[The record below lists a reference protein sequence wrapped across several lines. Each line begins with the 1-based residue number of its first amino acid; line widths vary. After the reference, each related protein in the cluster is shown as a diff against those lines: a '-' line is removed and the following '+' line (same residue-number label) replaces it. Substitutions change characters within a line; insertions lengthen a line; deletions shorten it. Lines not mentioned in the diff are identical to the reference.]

1 MKKLLFL
8 TLLLSAIGMKGWADK
23 YPNVL
28 YAVGSATSTG
38 WDLGAANK
46 LYKYADSNKYQG
58 FVSFTSTS
66 GELKFLCQDDWGDM
80 WGAPSADDV
89 AVSEAGTISISYHA
103 GGTDDYKFKPTF
115 ATGLYLVTID
125 ATTEGSET
133 VTFKQWNN
141 STDVYEIGN
150 AAQLHAFANC
160 VNNFC
165 TTLKGKLTADINM
178 TNEDWTPIGGDGHKY
193 CGTFDGQGHMIDHL
207 VLDNSGYDSQ
217 GIFGQV
223 GGSTDADEC
232 IIRNLIAGPNNS
244 IKGNKWV
251 GGLIG
256 CADGSGTI
264 KLINCGQEGYVE
276 AVNENAA
283 AMIGCMK
290 SCALYLENCY
300 NIGNIKGGR
309 ESAIISGWLAG
320 HKYHTVSGFYNTGS
334 IEYGQDGDH
343 SLFRNQD
350 GSNNWADI
358 PYSEFT
364 KYENVYHIYKDQG
377 ATQVAKDADYYQIGD
392 GQELKWFAYWTRT
405 GSNTTAK
412 GKLTAN
418 IDMSGIEYPGIGSD
432 SKKFAGELVGDGAK
446 IISNLTINENGNDV
460 GLVRVATGGARVK
473 NITIDASCSI
483 KGGSQVGAI
492 IGTLNGGGD
501 VYVENCGNEA
511 PVEGTHYVGGLVG
524 KAFSNTVG
532 HFTNCYNV
540 GIVKAGVAA
549 NAAGLTY
556 NTDGAVF
563 TNCYSY
569 LNENDCYGL
578 NDNKWFTN
586 TDNYTATNCYGNN
599 SSSNSN
605 IAGLSADGMADG
617 TLKTNLGDAY
627 TNMVY
632 GTKAHPGFAAQKN
645 IELREDAVNTLPNEN
660 MTSMNV
666 KLYRTLVGNTWN
678 SICLPFDLDA
688 DGVISVFGENTK
700 LAEFTGVNG
709 ANNDNLHFDL
719 VTSIS
724 AKKPYLIYPHD
735 NRDINTPIVLSG
747 ITIQVNPETVN
758 YDPFNFI
765 GIYTPTAIDGKYFI
779 ASGNTIKKSNG
790 GTLKGFRAYIED
802 TTPNAA
808 RILTLD
814 FNDGETTEITT
825 TDFIEFTE
833 KGVWSTLDGRMLNK
847 KPTVKGLYIV
857 NGKKVIVK

>member
-1 MKKLLFL
+1 MKKFLFL
-8 TLLLSAIGMKGWADK
+8 TLLLSAIGMKGWAEQ

-28 YAVGSATSTG
+28 YAVGDATSTVWTAG
-38 WDLGAANK
+38 GNNI
-46 LYKYADSNKYQG
+46 LYKYSGEKKYQG

-66 GELKFLCQDDWGDM
+66 GELKFLCQKAWGDM
-80 WGAPSADDV
+80 WGATSNGDGVSTDTPNTIVYHGGGSDDF
-89 AVSEAGTISISYHA
+89 
-103 GGTDDYKFKPTF
+103 KFKPTF

-125 ATTEGSET
+125 ATTVGSET
-133 VTFKQWNN
+133 VTFKLWNN

-178 TNEDWTPIGGDGHKY
+178 TGEGWTPIGGDGHKY

-223 GGSTDADEC
+223 GGSIDADEC
-232 IIRNLIAGPNNS
+232 IIKNLIAGPNNS
-244 IKGNKWV
+244 IKGSKFV

-300 NIGNIKGGR
+300 NIGNIKGDK

-320 HKYHTVSGFYNTGS
+320 HKYHTISGFYNTGS
-334 IEYGQDGDH
+334 IENGQDGDH

-350 GSNNWADI
+350 GGNNWADI
-358 PYSEFT
+358 PYSEFS
-364 KYENVYHIYKDQG
+364 KYENVYHIYANQG
-377 ATQVAKDADYYQIGD
+377 ATQVTKDADNYYQIGD
-392 GQELKWFAYWTRT
+392 GKQLKWFAYWTRT
-405 GSNTTAK
+405 GSNTNAK
-412 GKLTAN
+412 GMLTAN
-418 IDMSGIEYPGIGSD
+418 IDMSDIDFPCIGSD

-460 GLVRVATGGARVK
+460 GLIRVATDGAQVK
-473 NITIDASCSI
+473 NITTDFTCSF

-511 PVEGTHYVGGLVG
+511 PVEAANYNAGGLVG
-524 KAFSNTVG
+524 KAFSSTIG

-540 GIVKAGVAA
+540 GGVKSGIPA

-632 GTKAHPGFAAQKN
+632 GTKAHPGFAAQIN

-678 SICLPFDLDA
+678 SICLPFNLDD

-700 LAEFTGVNG
+700 LAEFTSVNG
-709 ANNDNLHFDL
+709 ANNDNMHFDL

-747 ITIQVNPETVN
+747 ITIQVNPETVS

-765 GIYTPTAIDGKYFI
+765 GIYSPTAIDGKYFI
-779 ASGNTIKKSNG
+779 ASGNTIKKSTG
-790 GTLKGFRAYIED
+790 GNLKAFRAYIED
-802 TTPNAA
+802 TTAES
-808 RILTLD
+808 RTLTFD
-814 FNDGETTEITT
+814 CDDSQVTEISTIANSPKFNT
-825 TDFIEFTE
+825 NSLIYDLQGRKVMNPT
-833 KGVWSTLDGRMLNK
+833 KGM
-847 KPTVKGLYIV
+847 YIV
-857 NGKKVIVK
+857 NGKKVVVK

>member
-8 TLLLSAIGMKGWADK
+8 TLLLSAIGMKGWADQADL
-23 YPNVL
+23 YPAVL
-28 YAVGSATSTG
+28 YAVGDATSTG
-38 WDLGAANK
+38 WKIPGNNI
-46 LYKYADSNKYQG
+46 LYKYSGENKYQG
-58 FVSFTSTS
+58 FVSFTSTT
-66 GELKFLCQDDWGDM
+66 GELKFLCQTGWGDM
-80 WGAPSADDV
+80 WGAPSADYP
-89 AVSEAGTISISYHA
+89 VSEAEPISISYHK
-103 GGTDDYKFKPTF
+103 GGNPDYKFKPTF
-115 ATGLYLVTID
+115 ATGVYLVTID
-125 ATTEGSET
+125 ATSET
-133 VTFKQWNN
+133 VTFKLWNN

-165 TTLKGKLTADINM
+165 TTLKGKLTADIDM
-178 TNEDWTPIGGDGHKY
+178 TNEGWTPIGGEGHKY
-193 CGTFDGQGHMIDHL
+193 CGTFDGQGHMIDNL
-207 VLDNSGYDSQ
+207 VIDNRAYDSQ

-223 GGSTDADEC
+223 GGSIDADEC
-232 IIRNLIAGPNNS
+232 IIKNLIAGPNNS
-244 IKGNKWV
+244 IKGKKWV

-264 KLINCGQEGYVE
+264 RLINCGQEGYVE
-276 AVNENAA
+276 AFNENAA

-300 NIGNIKGGR
+300 NIGNIKGEK

-334 IEYGQDGDH
+334 IENGQDGDH

-350 GSNNWADI
+350 GNNNWVDI
-358 PYSEFT
+358 PYSDFS
-364 KYENVYHIYKDQG
+364 KYENVYHINENQG
-377 ATQVAKDADYYQIGD
+377 ATQVAKDADNYYQIGD
-392 GQELKWFAYWTRT
+392 GQKLKWFAYLTRT

-412 GKLTAN
+412 GMLTAN

-460 GLVRVATGGARVK
+460 GLVRVATDGAQVK

-511 PVEGTHYVGGLVG
+511 PVEADYYNIGGLVG
-524 KAFSNTVG
+524 KAFNNTIG

-540 GIVKAGVAA
+540 GVVKAGVDA
-549 NAAGLTY
+549 NAAGLTFE
-556 NTDGAVF
+556 TEGAVF
-563 TNCYSY
+563 TNCYNY
-569 LNENDCYGL
+569 LSGGTGL
-578 NDNKWFTN
+578 EDGKWFTH
-586 TDNYTATNCYGNN
+586 TSSYTATNCYGNTIGN
-599 SSSNSN
+599 NTGIN
-605 IAGLSADGMADG
+605 DLSAEVMGT
-617 TLKTNLGDAY
+617 TLKATLGAAF
-627 TNMVY
+627 TNMIY
-632 GTKAHPGFAAQKN
+632 GANAHPAFVPQSK
-645 IELREDAVNTLPNEN
+645 IILSETDLNTLPNEN
-660 MTSMNV
+660 MTNMDV
-666 KLYRTLVGNTWN
+666 KLYRTLVSGSWN

-688 DGVISVFGENTK
+688 TGISSVFGDGTK
-700 LAEFTGVNG
+700 VAAFTSATGT
-709 ANNDNLHFDL
+709 NLHFDL
-719 VTSIS
+719 VTTMS
-724 AKKPYLIYPHD
+724 AKTPYLIDPHD
-735 NRDINTPIVLSG
+735 NRDINTPIELSG
-747 ITIQVNPETVN
+747 ITIQVGPQTVSRS
-758 YDPFNFI
+758 PFNFT

-833 KGVWSTLDGRMLNK
+833 KGVWNTLDGRKLDK
-847 KPTVKGLYIV
+847 KPTSKGLYIV
-857 NGKKVIVK
+857 NGKKVVVK